1 MGLAIPTLFFEF
13 LLQFQLVIL
22 KGLTVNRVLILTCI

>member
-1 MGLAIPTLFFEF
+1 MGLAVPTLFFEF

-22 KGLTVNRVLILTCI
+22 KGLAVNRILILTRI